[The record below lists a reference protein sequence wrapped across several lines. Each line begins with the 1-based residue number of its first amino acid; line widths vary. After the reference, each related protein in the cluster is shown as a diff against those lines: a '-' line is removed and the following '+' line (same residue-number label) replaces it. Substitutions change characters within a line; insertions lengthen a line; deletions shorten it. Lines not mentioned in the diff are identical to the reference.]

1 MGMFDRLTCL
11 YKLPL
16 PEDPKGF
23 TGVTEFQTKSLNNFL
38 DHYKIDQEGMLWL
51 STRKSDF
58 NVVKNID
65 GDNFFIEK
73 HDWIFCDNITNTIEI
88 HNSIHNENKDYD
100 YWINYEL
107 VVIKGKVDGVKIIS
121 FEATSNAE
129 RKVRVNNLIKSFEK
143 RDQFE
148 NTFLYK
154 NLFKYYNNFITSLF
168 TSIRH
173 LVDYLSKMLW
183 KLENKLRI

>member
-23 TGVTEFQTKSLNNFL
+23 TGETEFQTKSFNNFL
-38 DHYKIDQEGMLWL
+38 DHYKIDEEGMLWF

-65 GDNFFIEK
+65 GDNLFIEK
-73 HDWIFCDNITNTIEI
+73 QDWIFCDNITNTIEI
-88 HNSIHNENKDYD
+88 HNSIHSENKDHD
-100 YWINYEL
+100 YWISYEL
-107 VVIKGKVDGVKIIS
+107 VVIKGKVDSVKIIS
-121 FEATSNAE
+121 FESTPNAE
-129 RKVRVNNLIKSFEK
+129 RKDRVSELIKSFEK

-154 NLFKYYNNFITSLF
+154 IFFRYYNNFITSLF
-168 TSIRH
+168 TSIRN
-173 LVDYLSKMLW
+173 LIDFSSKMLW
-183 KLENKLRI
+183 KLENKLKI